1 MAMDA
6 KLKNLLTEISRSSH
20 RVGFLTGSGISSE
33 SDIPSYREHDN
44 TWQVEGSEYPFRQ
57 LATREM
63 FEKHPD
69 DMWLW
74 YLYRRGICRR
84 APLNPGHR
92 SLVEI
97 ERLMPDR
104 FTLITLNSD
113 NLHLRAGNS
122 VKNTFEVHGNLFYMR
137 CLRACTSGIHPI
149 PEGIE
154 DHPRGG
160 NLSEQE
166 RRLLTCPLCG
176 GPVRPHELWFDE
188 TYNEEYYHYLTVL
201 KIARETRLLVVVGT
215 SGSTN
220 LPILIAQNVKRR
232 GGVIIDINIHE
243 TPFSFLAQST
253 GGFFIQETGGV
264 ALPAIYN
271 AIREAIAY

>member
-20 RVGFLTGSGISSE
+20 RVAFLTGSDIASE
-33 SDIPSYREHDN
+33 SDIPIFREHES
-44 TWQVEGSEYPFRQ
+44 TWMVGGREHPIRQ

-63 FEKHPD
+63 FEKYPND
-69 DMWLW
+69 IWLW
-74 YLYRRGICRR
+74 YLYRRGVCRR

-97 ERLMPDR
+97 EGLLPDR
-104 FTLITLNSD
+104 FTLITQNSD

-137 CLRACTSGIHPI
+137 CLGGCTSGVYPI
-149 PEGIE
+149 PEGVE

-160 NLSEQE
+160 SLSDQE
-166 RRLLTCPLCG
+166 RRLLICPLCG
-176 GPVRPHELWFDE
+176 GPARPHELWFDE

-201 KIARETRLLVVVGT
+201 RIARETRLLVVAGT

-220 LPILIAQNVKRR
+220 LPVLIAQTVKRR
-232 GGVIIDINIHE
+232 GGVIIDINTHE
-243 TPFSFLAQST
+243 TPFSFLAHAT
-253 GGFFIQETGGV
+253 GGFFIQETGSV

-271 AIREAIAY
+271 AIREAIT

>member
-20 RVGFLTGSGISSE
+20 RVAFLTGSDIASE
-33 SDIPSYREHDN
+33 SDIPFFREHES
-44 TWQVEGSEYPFRQ
+44 TWMVGGREYPLRK

-63 FEKHPD
+63 FEKYPND
-69 DMWLW
+69 IWLW
-74 YLYRRGICRR
+74 YLYRRGVCRR

-97 ERLMPDR
+97 EGLLPDR
-104 FTLITLNSD
+104 FTLITQNSD

-137 CLRACTSGIHPI
+137 CLEGCSSGAYPI
-149 PEGIE
+149 PEGVE

-160 NLSEQE
+160 NLSDQE

-176 GPVRPHELWFDE
+176 GLARPHELWFDE

-201 KIARETRLLVVVGT
+201 RIARETRLLIVAGT
-215 SGSTN
+215 SGSAN
-220 LPILIAQNVKRR
+220 LPVLIAQTVKRR
-232 GGVIIDINIHE
+232 GGVIIDINTQK
-243 TPFSFLAQST
+243 TPFSFLAHDS
-253 GGFFIQETGGV
+253 GGFFIQETGSV

-271 AIREAIAY
+271 AIREAITY